1 MHMRFGSICS
11 GIEAVSQ
18 AWTPLGWET
27 VFVAETDPFPAT
39 VLHYRWGAT
48 RPLRPLAPAE
58 AVNEKD
64 RKQRES
70 WEKQLAALPAEGTIP
85 NLGDFTKIETKDYA
99 GDIDL
104 LVGGTPCFT
113 ADTMVLTSHGYRRIA
128 NLRVGDLVVTH
139 TGRLQKILRTGKKQA
154 DNIGKCR
161 IVGRPEFEAT
171 ANHPFF
177 VSEGKRDHRRKS
189 PTYGKL
195 HLWPFQWSAIGES
208 VGRYAARLNIK
219 AAPLDIAAPIFPE
232 VYAADRR
239 QIMNLIGWYI
249 GDGYIRRF
257 SGQNK
262 KCVILCLNDQ
272 KLKHFQELFDGV
284 INYSSTEGT
293 PGVWK
298 VQIANTALADF
309 LLEWFGEL
317 SMRKRIPA
325 WLYAIPAA
333 EREAFLAGYE
343 ATDGHR
349 TQSGV
354 AFTTVSPALAYGIS
368 DLCIHTS
375 LSKVEVPPKKVI
387 QGREVNQRPWY
398 RILHCAEDKVKK
410 HHTNGNYLCSRIKK
424 FIPQCEEGTVY
435 NIEVEHDH
443 SYIANGFCVHN
454 CQAYSVAG
462 LRQGLAD
469 PRGNLTLEFARLAG
483 RTCARWLCWENV
495 PGVLSSGKG
504 CDFASFLS
512 LLCGWEVPVPK
523 RGWRKSGIATAAPG
537 CYSVAWRILDAQ
549 YIRTQRFHRAVPQR
563 RRRILLVGYRGDWQY
578 PAEVLALADGL
589 RGDSPPGRTP
599 GAGVARALTSSLGGA
614 SAKEQ
619 QLTFVGRNGLP
630 LNAIET
636 GRGYWR
642 ESDTSAGVMPNMYR
656 DKTVICMAHGQANA
670 EISEDQAPTL
680 NCNHEA
686 PIIAATEPPGI
697 PITQYGEIAGTL
709 TSEGSDAAPCA
720 DRGPNILCYDARG
733 NGNGDISPTLTGDH
747 LNRVN
752 DYMPVL
758 RIGAFM
764 AGQGSKSW
772 SVGYV
777 DECSP
782 TLRSDGGANRTP
794 TIAIAENIIGRK
806 VENGGN
812 GLGAQEELSYTL
824 NCTGVH
830 GISKYQ
836 TVRRMLPVECER
848 LMGMPDNY
856 TLVPW
861 RGKPA
866 EECPDSLRYK
876 ALGNSMCVNVMAW
889 IGERI
894 DMVERRI
901 RNH

>member
-1 MHMRFGSICS
+1 MRFGSICS
-11 GIEAVSQ
+11 GIKAASQ
-18 AWTPLGWET
+18 AWAPLGWET
-27 VFVAETDPFPAT
+27 VFVAETDPFPAA
-39 VLHYRWGAT
+39 VLHHRWGAT
-48 RPLRPLAPAE
+48 RPLRPLAAAE

-70 WEKQLAALPAEGTIP
+70 WEKQLATLPVEGIIP
-85 NLGDFTKIETKDYA
+85 NLGDFTKIETEDYA

-104 LVGGTPCFT
+104 LVGGTPC
-113 ADTMVLTSHGYRRIA
+113 
-128 NLRVGDLVVTH
+128 
-139 TGRLQKILRTGKKQA
+139 
-154 DNIGKCR
+154 
-161 IVGRPEFEAT
+161 
-171 ANHPFF
+171 
-177 VSEGKRDHRRKS
+177 
-189 PTYGKL
+189 
-195 HLWPFQWSAIGES
+195 
-208 VGRYAARLNIK
+208 
-219 AAPLDIAAPIFPE
+219 
-232 VYAADRR
+232 
-239 QIMNLIGWYI
+239 
-249 GDGYIRRF
+249 
-257 SGQNK
+257 
-262 KCVILCLNDQ
+262 
-272 KLKHFQELFDGV
+272 
-284 INYSSTEGT
+284 
-293 PGVWK
+293 
-298 VQIANTALADF
+298 
-309 LLEWFGEL
+309 
-317 SMRKRIPA
+317 
-325 WLYAIPAA
+325 
-333 EREAFLAGYE
+333 
-343 ATDGHR
+343 
-349 TQSGV
+349 QS
-354 AFTTVSPALAYGIS
+354 
-368 DLCIHTS
+368 
-375 LSKVEVPPKKVI
+375 
-387 QGREVNQRPWY
+387 
-398 RILHCAEDKVKK
+398 
-410 HHTNGNYLCSRIKK
+410 
-424 FIPQCEEGTVY
+424 
-435 NIEVEHDH
+435 
-443 SYIANGFCVHN
+443 
-454 CQAYSVAG
+454 YSVAG

-483 RTCARWLCWENV
+483 RTRARWICWENV

-504 CDFASFLS
+504 CDFACFLS

-563 RRRILLVGYRGDWQY
+563 RRRILLVGYRGNWQY

-589 RGDSPPGRTP
+589 LGDSPPSRTP

-670 EISEDQAPTL
+670 EISEEQSPTL

-686 PIIAATEPPGI
+686 PIIATEPPGI

-758 RIGAFM
+758 RVGAFM
-764 AGQGSKSW
+764 SGQGARAW
-772 SVGYV
+772 SVGYLE
-777 DECSP
+777 ECAP
-782 TLRSDGGANRTP
+782 TLKAGCGGNVTP
-794 TIAIAENIIGRK
+794 SIAIAENIIGRK

-812 GLGAQEELSYTL
+812 GLGTQEELSYTL
-824 NCTGVH
+824 NCTGVY

-856 TLVPW
+856 TLIPW

-866 EECPDSLRYK
+866 EKCPDSLRYK

-894 DMVERRI
+894 DMIERRI

>member
-1 MHMRFGSICS
+1 MRFGSICS
-11 GIEAVSQ
+11 GIEAASQ
-18 AWTPLGWET
+18 AWAPLGWET
-27 VFVAETDPFPAT
+27 VFVAETDPFPAA
-39 VLHYRWGAT
+39 VLHHRWGAT
-48 RPLRPLAPAE
+48 RPLRPFAAAE

-70 WEKQLAALPAEGTIP
+70 WEKQLATLPVEGIIP
-85 NLGDFTKIETKDYA
+85 NLGDFTKIETEDYA

-104 LVGGTPCFT
+104 LVGGTPC
-113 ADTMVLTSHGYRRIA
+113 
-128 NLRVGDLVVTH
+128 
-139 TGRLQKILRTGKKQA
+139 
-154 DNIGKCR
+154 
-161 IVGRPEFEAT
+161 
-171 ANHPFF
+171 
-177 VSEGKRDHRRKS
+177 
-189 PTYGKL
+189 
-195 HLWPFQWSAIGES
+195 
-208 VGRYAARLNIK
+208 
-219 AAPLDIAAPIFPE
+219 
-232 VYAADRR
+232 
-239 QIMNLIGWYI
+239 
-249 GDGYIRRF
+249 
-257 SGQNK
+257 
-262 KCVILCLNDQ
+262 
-272 KLKHFQELFDGV
+272 
-284 INYSSTEGT
+284 
-293 PGVWK
+293 
-298 VQIANTALADF
+298 
-309 LLEWFGEL
+309 
-317 SMRKRIPA
+317 
-325 WLYAIPAA
+325 
-333 EREAFLAGYE
+333 
-343 ATDGHR
+343 
-349 TQSGV
+349 
-354 AFTTVSPALAYGIS
+354 
-368 DLCIHTS
+368 
-375 LSKVEVPPKKVI
+375 
-387 QGREVNQRPWY
+387 
-398 RILHCAEDKVKK
+398 
-410 HHTNGNYLCSRIKK
+410 
-424 FIPQCEEGTVY
+424 
-435 NIEVEHDH
+435 
-443 SYIANGFCVHN
+443 
-454 CQAYSVAG
+454 QAYSVAG
-462 LRQGLAD
+462 LRQGLTD

-512 LLCGWEVPVPK
+512 LLCGWKVPVPK

-563 RRRILLVGYRGDWQY
+563 RRRILLVGYRGNWQY

-589 RGDSPPGRTP
+589 LGDSPPSRTP
-599 GAGVARALTSSLGGA
+599 GTGVARTLTSSLGGA

-619 QLTFVGRNGLP
+619 QLTFLGRNGAP

-656 DKTVICMAHGQANA
+656 DKTVICMAHGQSNA

-782 TLRSDGGANRTP
+782 TLRSDGGTNRTP

-856 TLVPW
+856 TLIPW
-861 RGKPA
+861 RGKPVA
-866 EECPDSLRYK
+866 ECPDSLRYK

-894 DMVERRI
+894 DMIERRI